1 MRRPAMEFAAR
12 VDRRLA
18 VWHGAAMARRN
29 PQAGGILL
37 MLGILA
43 GFAIG
48 VATGQLML
56 GTLAGTA
63 LGIAAALAVWLLDRR
78 R

>member
-1 MRRPAMEFAAR
+1 
-12 VDRRLA
+12 
-18 VWHGAAMARRN
+18 
-29 PQAGGILL
+29 
-37 MLGILA
+37 MLGILV

-63 LGIAAALAVWLLDRR
+63 IGIAAALLVWLLDRR

>member
-1 MRRPAMEFAAR
+1 
-12 VDRRLA
+12 
-18 VWHGAAMARRN
+18 MARRN
-29 PQAGGILL
+29 PRAGGILL
-37 MLGILA
+37 MLGILV

-56 GTLAGTA
+56 GTLAGTTI
-63 LGIAAALAVWLLDRR
+63 GIAAALLVWLLDRR